1 MSSLTLTLSG
11 NSSSLVANYFPPIE
25 LDRNSNYVC
34 CLVDF
39 QTYNTIPNV
48 TVMNNK
54 FHIRKI
60 ASKILL
66 KGKYT
71 LEWLHESIQEM
82 LETENDWTDESKNKL
97 VHEIWDLMSPIPGVT
112 KLRQLGKDLEHEYY
126 VQRVHEIPPGS
137 YELKDLISVLRT
149 KEPGILITVD
159 KNSTKCTIE
168 NTMNKLFV
176 DFTKD
181 GSIRNI
187 LGFKSKVINPKTK
200 SIGDRPVN
208 ITELNAIRIDCSI
221 ATGSYMNG
229 KSSRNIHE
237 FYPAVASGYKIVEV
251 PKNLIYVPVVG
262 HTIHT
267 LRLNIT
273 DQEGNLIDFRGETI
287 TCRIHIKKDI

>member
-25 LDRNSNYVC
+25 LDHNSNYVC

-54 FHIRKI
+54 FHVKKI
-60 ASKILL
+60 ASKLL
-66 KGKYT
+66 LQGKYT
-71 LEWLHESIQEM
+71 IESLQYAITKLLKTEKDWTEESIYNGVF
-82 LETENDWTDESKNKL
+82 T
-97 VHEIWDLMSPIPGVT
+97 VWDRMVDIPGV
-112 KLRQLGKDLEHEYY
+112 KKFRQLEKDWEYHYY
-126 VQRVHEIPPGS
+126 VHTVHEIPTGS
-137 YELKDLISVLRT
+137 YELDDIIQILKKKLPR
-149 KEPGILITVD
+149 ILITID
-159 KNSTKCTIE
+159 KNTTKCTID
-168 NTMNKLFV
+168 NTTDDLFI
-176 DFTKD
+176 DFTED
-181 GSIRNI
+181 DTIRNI
-187 LGFKSKVINPKTK
+187 LGFKNKVIKPKEK
-200 SIGDRPVN
+200 SIGDRTVN
-208 ITELNAIRIDCSI
+208 ITDLNAIRIDCSL

-237 FYPAVASGYKIVEV
+237 FYPDVKVGYKIVEV

-287 TCRIHIKKDI
+287 TCRIHIKKDN